1 MAPEVS
7 VRMNGIGPLQLIV
20 IDFDSA
26 LLPPLVHAQLDDL
39 RRRGLMRLVDS
50 VVAAKGN
57 DGELIILDTLDAPR
71 GDPLWSGVLAHALF
85 GKPGQKRW
93 SASTLQSRDRQSLR
107 QAELGVTEEQL
118 LDIADLIPTNSRA
131 LILLIEH
138 LWEADLDMAAAE
150 AQGHVLASCWIAPT
164 MLAQMIERDR
174 PLLK

>member
-1 MAPEVS
+1 MDA
-7 VRMNGIGPLQLIV
+7 IGPLQLIV

-26 LLPPLVHAQLDDL
+26 LLPQLVHAQLDDL
-39 RRRGLMRLVDS
+39 RRRGLVRLVDS

-85 GKPGQKRW
+85 GKPGQKRLPVDTP
-93 SASTLQSRDRQSLR
+93 SARNRQSAR
-107 QAELGVTEEQL
+107 PPELGVTEEQL
-118 LDIADLIPTNSRA
+118 LEIADLIPTNSRA

-138 LWEADLDMAAAE
+138 VWEADLDMAATE

-164 MLAQMIERDR
+164 LLAQMIDRDR